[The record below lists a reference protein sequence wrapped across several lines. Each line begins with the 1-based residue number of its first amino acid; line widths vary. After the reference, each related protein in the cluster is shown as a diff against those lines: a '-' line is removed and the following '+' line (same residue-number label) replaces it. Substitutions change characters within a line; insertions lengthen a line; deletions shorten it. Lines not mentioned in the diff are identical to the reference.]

1 MTEPTLLSEAEIFE
15 RIDVLP
21 PYFALT
27 DIQLHPDASISAVAA
42 IEQHGPHLPLDTDVQ
57 ICRGLVKQVMAS
69 TTGGQQLITLPLME
83 IGESSEHSDFP
94 GTLSC
99 PPEHL
104 ISLWTSLGKQIQKVG
119 IKKLL
124 ILTIHKV

>member
-42 IEQHGPHLPLDTDVQ
+42 IEQPLGAENGPVSAAEAGRHLA
-57 ICRGLVKQVMAS
+57 ICGSIAAAYESVPCAFAARGAS
-69 TTGGQQLITLPLME
+69 PGCP
-83 IGESSEHSDFP
+83 SSSR
-94 GTLSC
+94 
-99 PPEHL
+99 
-104 ISLWTSLGKQIQKVG
+104 
-119 IKKLL
+119 
-124 ILTIHKV
+124 